1 MVGAATRGAV
11 GWVATLVRVLGLLI
25 AAILVIHILHI
36 VFVVDPVNAFAAFVR
51 DGANTFSLGL
61 AGLFTPPNQK
71 LAVGVGARRESDPD
85 PAAACV
91 RAAHGLVG
99 LHI

>member
-1 MVGAATRGAV
+1 VVGAATRGAV
-11 GWVATLVRVLGLLI
+11 DWVATLVRVLGLLI

-36 VFVVDPVNAFAAFVR
+36 VSVVDPVNAFAAFVR

-71 LAVGVGARRESDPD
+71 LAVGVHYSI
-85 PAAACV
+85 AAV
-91 RAAHGLVG
+91 IWLTITSVVVGLVRRVS
-99 LHI
+99 